1 MANLSG
7 NYVEDHRLIDETYS
21 LIMRSLRKKKYPDLL
36 AMVGRRVKFVIRRDA
51 PKPDYRIIAVE
62 GVLSPFSPSNSPE
75 HDFGLCLK
83 AVKYHLLENR
93 SHNLPDE
100 YDLQIDS
107 VESFEEVTQEV
118 AESAAS
124 G

>member
-1 MANLSG
+1 MSNLSG
-7 NYVEDHRLIDETYS
+7 NYTEDHRLIDETYS
-21 LIMRSLRKKKYPDLL
+21 LIMRTLRKKKYPDLL

-93 SHNLPDE
+93 SHNLRDE
-100 YDLQIDS
+100 YDLQIDA
-107 VESFEEVTQEV
+107 VESFEEVTEEA
-118 AESAAS
+118 AERAAS